1 MRITLAEY
9 RELVSVK
16 AIKDKLVK
24 DAEDGKYQREA
35 EIKKL
40 TGENAALKAEL
51 YELRKKLDAEEER
64 EDGNDL

>member
-1 MRITLAEY
+1 M
-9 RELVSVK
+9 K